1 MLRRTRHR
9 LGILCLGAT
18 AGLWAWGGS
27 HAAHAAKPTPQAA
40 LELAP
45 VQRDVPY
52 DRPAKE
58 QLEKCTVESL
68 AAEGLT
74 GWIVRDANGIILR
87 RFVDTNQD
95 NKLDLWAY
103 FREGIE
109 VYRDVDSNF
118 NSKADQYRWLG
129 TAGSRWGLD
138 ENEDGRI
145 DSWKTISPEEAT
157 AEVVAALRDRD
168 EARFKRLLL
177 SDSELA
183 ALGLGESQSADVKR
197 KLEAARSG
205 FADLARKQKIVSDKT
220 IWTNFGAT
228 QPGLL
233 PSGTDGST
241 KDLLVYENVAAV
253 IETAGAHS
261 QIAVGTLV
269 QAGPAWRL
277 IDLPSN
283 LLEDKTAVA
292 ASGYFFSV
300 YNAALSR
307 PMAAEGNA
315 ELQKMTDELE
325 AIEARIA
332 KASAPDALAEL
343 NAQRADVLEKLYA
356 AGKNDEERS
365 TWIRQLADT
374 ISAAVQSGGYPE
386 GVKRLQ
392 TLADRLRTQ
401 KAKLDFI
408 AYVEFRHLLAQYGE
422 EIADP
427 DADPAKV
434 QARWI
439 ERLEGFVKAYPDVAD
454 AADAMLQLA
463 IAQEFA
469 NKTDDALK
477 WYAKIVENFSSTEV
491 AKKAAGAKLR
501 LESVGRAIPLKGKT
515 LDGRS
520 VDLATLKGYTVLV
533 HYWATWC
540 EPCKQEMTK
549 LKDLQAKYARQNFAV
564 IGVNLDNERAVAV
577 EFVNTNRI
585 TWPQLHETGGL
596 EGRLATELGIF
607 TLPSMLLID
616 NAGRV
621 INRNIHAAEL
631 DAELAK
637 LFRDPKA
644 PPPRGATSPKEGKSS
659 RKS

>member
-1 MLRRTRHR
+1 MLRYARRR
-9 LGILCLGAT
+9 LSVICLGAT
-18 AGLWAWGGS
+18 AGLWACGTES
-27 HAAHAAKPTPQAA
+27 VQAAKPTPQAA

-58 QLEKCTVESL
+58 QVDKCTVENL
-68 AAEGLT
+68 AGNGLT

-109 VYRDVDSNF
+109 VYRDIDSNF

-129 TAGSRWGLD
+129 TAGSRWGVD

-145 DSWKTISPEEAT
+145 DDWQAISPEEVT

-168 EARFKRLLL
+168 DARFRRLLL
-177 SDSELA
+177 ADDELES
-183 ALGLGESQSADVKR
+183 LGLGETQSADVKR
-197 KLEAARSG
+197 KVTAARAG
-205 FADLARKQKIVSDKT
+205 FADLARKQKLVSDKT
-220 IWTNFGAT
+220 VWTNFGAT

-233 PSGTDGST
+233 PEGSDGST

-253 IETAGAHS
+253 IETAGVHS

-269 QAGPAWRL
+269 QVGSTWRL

-283 LLEDKTAVA
+283 LLDDKTAVA
-292 ASGYFFSV
+292 SSGYFFSV

-307 PMAAEGNA
+307 PMAAEGSA
-315 ELQKMTDELE
+315 ELQKMTEELE

-332 KASAPDALAEL
+332 KATAPDALAEL
-343 NAQRADVLEKLYA
+343 NAQRADTLEKLYGA
-356 AGKNDEERS
+356 AKNDEERS

-392 TLADRLRTQ
+392 TLGERLRTQ
-401 KAKLDFI
+401 KAKNDFI
-408 AYVEFRHLLAQYGE
+408 AYVEFRYLLAQYSE
-422 EIADP
+422 EIADAE
-427 DADPAKV
+427 ADPAKV

-439 ERLEGFVKAYPDVAD
+439 ERLEGFVKAYPDVTD

-469 NKTDDALK
+469 NKTEDALA
-477 WYAKIVENFSSTEV
+477 WYAKIVQNFATTEV

-501 LESVGRAIPLKGKT
+501 LESVGRSIPLKGKT
-515 LDGRS
+515 LDGRA

-540 EPCKQEMTK
+540 EPCKQDMSK
-549 LKDLQAKYARQNFAV
+549 LKDLQAKYARQNLAV
-564 IGVNLDNERAVAV
+564 IGVNLDNDRAVAA
-577 EFVNTNRI
+577 EYAQTNRI
-585 TWPQLHETGGL
+585 TWPQLHEAGGL
-596 EGRLATELGIF
+596 EGRLATEMGIF

-616 NAGRV
+616 NSGRV
-621 INRNIHAAEL
+621 LNRNVHAAEL
-631 DAELAK
+631 DTELAK

-644 PPPRGATSPKEGKSS
+644 PAPRGATGSKDGKA

>member
-1 MLRRTRHR
+1 MLRNTRR
-9 LGILCLGAT
+9 RWGILCLGAA
-18 AGLWAWGGS
+18 AGLWACGGTES
-27 HAAHAAKPTPQAA
+27 ALAAKPTPQAA

-52 DRPAKE
+52 DRPTKD
-58 QLEKCTVESL
+58 QVDKCTVENLS
-68 AAEGLT
+68 AKGMT
-74 GWIVRDANGIILR
+74 GWIVRDGNGLILR

-109 VYRDVDSNF
+109 VYRDIDSDF

-129 TAGSRWGLD
+129 TAGSRWGID

-145 DSWKTISPEEAT
+145 DGWQTISPEEVT
-157 AEVVAALRDRD
+157 AEVVAALRERD
-168 EARFKRLLL
+168 DTRFRRLLL
-177 SDSELA
+177 DDEELA
-183 ALGLGESQSADVKR
+183 DLGLGETQTADIKR
-197 KLEAARSG
+197 KLTAARAG
-205 FADLARKQKIVSDKT
+205 FADLARKQKMVTDKT
-220 IWTNFGAT
+220 VWTNFGAT

-233 PSGTDGST
+233 PAGSDGST

-269 QAGPAWRL
+269 QSGDTWRL

-283 LLEDKTAVA
+283 LLDDKTAGA

-307 PMAAEGNA
+307 PMAAEGSA
-315 ELQKMTDELE
+315 ELQKMTEELE

-343 NAQRADVLEKLYA
+343 NAQRADMLEKLYD

-374 ISAAVQSGGYPE
+374 VSAAVQSGGYPE

-392 TLADRLRTQ
+392 TLAERLRTQ
-401 KAKLDFI
+401 KAKGDFI
-408 AYVEFRHLLAQYGE
+408 AYVEFRLLLAQYSE

-439 ERLEGFVKAYPDVAD
+439 ERLEGFVKAYPDVTD

-469 NKTDDALK
+469 NKTDEALA
-477 WYAKIVENFSSTEV
+477 WYAKIVQNFASTEV

-501 LESVGRAIPLKGKT
+501 LESVGRAIPLKGKA
-515 LDGRS
+515 LDGRA
-520 VDLATLKGYTVLV
+520 VDLASLKGYTVLV

-540 EPCKQEMTK
+540 EPCKQDLVK
-549 LKDLQAKYARQNFAV
+549 LKDLQAKYARQNFVV
-564 IGVNLDNERAVAV
+564 IGVNLDNERTVAA
-577 EFVNTNRI
+577 EFVQTNRL

-621 INRNIHAAEL
+621 LNRNVHAAEL

-644 PPPRGATSPKEGKSS
+644 PPPRGAITPKDGKA

>member
-205 FADLARKQKIVSDKT
+205 FAALARKQKIVSDKT
-220 IWTNFGAT
+220 IWNNLGAP

-233 PSGTDGST
+233 PSGTDGSP

-422 EIADP
+422 EIAAP

-501 LESVGRAIPLKGKT
+501 LESVGRSIPLKGKT

>member
-1 MLRRTRHR
+1 
-9 LGILCLGAT
+9 LCLGAT